1 MPAGWQARRVFVSEM
16 NGRIFCRIRQTET
29 VSYFNLGGAD
39 FVDTYNMSY
48 FHKPVFLPTQKKQE
62 ADPQPPVVLMY
73 SIATSTRNEMS

>member
-16 NGRIFCRIRQTET
+16 NGRIFAG
-29 VSYFNLGGAD
+29 SAKPKPYLLSFLGGAD

-48 FHKPVFLPTQKKQE
+48 FSEPVFLPTQKKQE
-62 ADPQPPVVLMY
+62 ADLQPPVVLMY